1 MPRQYNKRIRKE
13 HQDDVRR
20 KIQCSQLINRLMQ
33 NIEGEIELNS
43 TQVRS
48 IEILMNKS
56 LPNLSD
62 VRMDMTGNKVTF
74 NLSLGSEEQEDQ
86 ESAD

>member
-20 KIQCSQLINRLMQ
+20 KIQCSQLINRLMD
-33 NIEGEIELNS
+33 NIDGKVELSS

-74 NLSLGSEEQEDQ
+74 NLSLGSEEQEEQ

>member
-1 MPRQYNKRIRKE
+1 M
-13 HQDDVRR
+13 D
-20 KIQCSQLINRLMQ
+20 
-33 NIEGEIELNS
+33 NIDGKIELNS

-74 NLSLGSEEQEDQ
+74 NLSLGSEEQEEQ

>member
-20 KIQCSQLINRLMQ
+20 KIQCSQLINRLMD
-33 NIEGEIELNS
+33 NIDGKIELNS

-74 NLSLGSEEQEDQ
+74 NLSLGSEEQEEQ